1 MGMIK
6 ANVLRVNYTS
16 GDSREKQGKWDDI
29 QPYLNQ
35 GYYVDENKSR
45 NGFWLLIRP
54 AHAWV
59 TLSNGI
65 ATSTF
70 DMKDD
75 IKFYYGKSRISQ
87 NLCNQFVTDV
97 QNGIVVCELDQTG
110 QYYQLK

>member
-1 MGMIK
+1 MEMIK
-6 ANVLRVNYTS
+6 ANVLSVNYIS
-16 GDSREKQGKWDDI
+16 GDSRKKQGKWDDI

-35 GYYVDENKSR
+35 GYFVDENKSR
-45 NGFWLLIRP
+45 NGYWLLIKP

-75 IKFYYGKSRISQ
+75 IKSYYGKSRISQ
-87 NLCNQFVTDV
+87 SLCNQFETDSR
-97 QNGIVVCELDQTG
+97 NGIVVCELDQTG
-110 QYYQLK
+110 QCYQLK